1 MVPETEPAQQPS
13 GAPSPAELDA
23 GLACLVL
30 IAQFHNLPADAQALR
45 HQLARPQGA
54 LQEVELLLGA
64 KALGLKARTV
74 RLRPERLEHT
84 PLPCLALASDGH
96 HFVLARVDAA
106 KALIFDPATKRNEI
120 LSREQLAARWDGR
133 AILFASRASLA
144 GDLSRFDFS
153 WFIPAVVKYRKLL
166 LEVFGVSLVLQL
178 FALLTPL
185 FFQVVVDKVLVND
198 AQSTL
203 EVVGVAYLVSS
214 LFEVALTG
222 LRTYVFSHTT
232 NRIDVEL
239 GARLF
244 RHLLALPLRG
254 RGDGRL

>member
-1 MVPETEPAQQPS
+1 MKPGASTPPDVSPEP
-13 GAPSPAELDA
+13 GAGATAADA
-23 GLACLVL
+23 DPGLASLVL
-30 IAQFHNLPADAQALR
+30 IAQFHNLAADAQALR

-64 KALGLKARTV
+64 KALGLKVRAA

-106 KALIFDPATKRNEI
+106 KALIFDPATNRNEI

-153 WFIPAVVKYRKLL
+153 WFIPAVVKYRRLL

-185 FFQVVVDKVLVND
+185 FCKRSGNPPPRIPAVV
-198 AQSTL
+198 
-203 EVVGVAYLVSS
+203 
-214 LFEVALTG
+214 
-222 LRTYVFSHTT
+222 
-232 NRIDVEL
+232 
-239 GARLF
+239 
-244 RHLLALPLRG
+244 
-254 RGDGRL
+254 